1 MQANYFTQQE
11 WEACEHELELNSSPP
26 SPFMLLRDRTG
37 SQTAKR
43 WMWSTGSKVTFWRAA
58 LGASGPPKSQCV
70 PASGVSLSL
79 SSAGAILREATE
91 ALGPVFQTRDT
102 ELPERVKVKKN
113 QALQGAGGAR
123 SVISTS
129 SSRHL
134 LCLPSPLSG
143 VHIEA
148 FEWHHILY
156 FAKSFHSCFLLSLL
170 PEEGRAGIVTHFISF
185 LWLETNYHK
194 LNGLKIRNFIT

>member
-1 MQANYFTQQE
+1 MEANFFTQQE
-11 WEACEHELELNSSPP
+11 WEACEYELELNSSPP

-37 SQTAKR
+37 SQTANC

-58 LGASGPPKSQCV
+58 LGANDHLKASLSQLV
-70 PASGVSLSL
+70 GTSLSL
-79 SSAGAILREATE
+79 SSAGTILRKATV
-91 ALGPVFQTRDT
+91 ALGPVSQTRDT
-102 ELPERVKVKKN
+102 ELPERVKMKKN
-113 QALQGAGGAR
+113 QALQGAGGPW

-134 LCLPSPLSG
+134 LCLLSPSSG
-143 VHIEA
+143 VRIEA

-194 LNGLKIRNFIT
+194 LNGLKICNFIT